1 MCVSVGS
8 NVCLC
13 VCRYSSLQQVDTT
26 RLLALINSSFERTL
40 SESYLETLESRLHS
54 IYLSE
59 GSVRTR
65 TQFLRPLQS
74 RPCRDHLT
82 VYVLTWRNVT

>member
-1 MCVSVGS
+1 MCQCVVACS
-8 NVCLC
+8 NVCVCVCVC

-40 SESYLETLESRLHS
+40 NESYLETLGSRLHS

-59 GSVRTR
+59 GSARTHAR
-65 TQFLRPLQS
+65 THAHMHTPTHT
-74 RPCRDHLT
+74 HL
-82 VYVLTWRNVT
+82 